1 MCPGLAESNNQLACI
16 SAYLYLNWKTGHHVI
31 RIKILCII
39 HCGGVATDGIYH
51 NISDTDQLKCMLMDV
66 RLSEART
73 H

>member
-1 MCPGLAESNNQLACI
+1 MCVCVCVCLSGVPL
-16 SAYLYLNWKTGHHVI
+16 SAFICQFVCLDWRNKDIY
-31 RIKILCII
+31 
-39 HCGGVATDGIYH
+39 CGGVATDGIYH